1 MSHLKAGDRGE
12 FMNIGQ
18 AAKRSNLSAK
28 TIRYYED
35 IGLVV
40 PHRHPGNDY
49 RTYTDAEVEQLSF
62 LQRARA
68 AGFGLEECRELL
80 ELFRNPQRQ
89 AADVKQLVV
98 EKLRQ
103 LDEQLA
109 VLQAMRETLA
119 GMVEK
124 CTGDHTS
131 HCAII
136 EKLAGNEEPKKTSM
150 PFTLIEASHD

>member
-1 MSHLKAGDRGE
+1 
-12 FMNIGQ
+12 MNIGQ
-18 AAKRSNLSAK
+18 AAQRSNLSAK

-40 PHRHPGNDY
+40 PLRQPGNDY
-49 RTYTDAEVEQLSF
+49 RIYSDADVEQLSF

-68 AGFGLEECRELL
+68 AGFRLDECRELL

-98 EKLRQ
+98 EKLQQ
-103 LDEQLA
+103 LEEQLK
-109 VLQAMRETLA
+109 VMQRMRETLA

-124 CTGDHTS
+124 CTGDEAP

-136 EKLAGNEEPKKTSM
+136 EKLAGRERQENPSM
-150 PFTLIEASHD
+150 PFTLIDSFGD

>member
-1 MSHLKAGDRGE
+1 
-12 FMNIGQ
+12 MNIGQ
-18 AAKRSNLSAK
+18 AAILCNLSAK
-28 TIRYYED
+28 TIRYYEE

-40 PHRHPGNDY
+40 PCRQPGNGY
-49 RTYTDAEVEQLSF
+49 RNYTEAEVEQLSF

-68 AGFGLEECRELL
+68 VGFGLDECRELL

-103 LDEQLA
+103 LDEQLTA
-109 VLQAMRETLA
+109 LQDMRETLA
-119 GMVEK
+119 GMIEK
-124 CTGDHTS
+124 CTGDHAS

-136 EKLAGNEEPKKTSM
+136 ERLAGHVEQEKPSM
-150 PFTLIEASHD
+150 PFTLIEASGD

>member
-1 MSHLKAGDRGE
+1 
-12 FMNIGQ
+12 MNIGQ
-18 AAKRSNLSAK
+18 AAARSDLSAK

-40 PHRHPGNDY
+40 PRRQTGNDY
-49 RTYTDAEVEQLSF
+49 RDYTDADVEQLSF

-68 AGFGLEECRELL
+68 VGFGLEECRELL

-98 EKLRQ
+98 DKLRQ
-103 LDEQLA
+103 LDEQLKA
-109 VLQAMRETLA
+109 LQSMRETLA
-119 GMVEK
+119 GMAEK
-124 CTGDHTS
+124 CAGDQAP

-136 EKLAGNEEPKKTSM
+136 EKLAGNEGQGSHLM
-150 PFTLIEASHD
+150 PFTLIETRGD

>member
-1 MSHLKAGDRGE
+1 
-12 FMNIGQ
+12 MNIGQ
-18 AAKRSNLSAK
+18 AAARSDLSAK

-40 PHRHPGNDY
+40 PRRQPGNDY
-49 RTYTDAEVEQLSF
+49 RDYTDADVEQLSF

-68 AGFGLEECRELL
+68 VGFGLDECRELL

-98 EKLRQ
+98 DKMRQ
-103 LDEQLA
+103 LYEQLKA
-109 VLQAMRETLA
+109 LKSMRETLA
-119 GMVEK
+119 GMAEK
-124 CTGDHTS
+124 CAGDQAP

-136 EKLAGNEEPKKTSM
+136 EKLAGHEGQGNPVM
-150 PFTLIEASHD
+150 PFTLIETRDE